1 MLRGRRSIVRAS
13 RCFSIST
20 PPPPPLNLSSRCR
33 FYPLAITPAPCC
45 DSIARF
51 FRINLTA
58 SYKSTC
64 LQQRDTPSRDIYIY
78 IYREGGPFDPRRKTL
93 PLFYKIGRR
102 SRYFEQF
109 SNVSVTIGDIPLPAF
124 RKYNILSLLL
134 LHRLH
139 PISRKSRLELVI

>member
-51 FRINLTA
+51 FRINLAA

-78 IYREGGPFDPRRKTL
+78 TGKEDPSIRGGRPFLSFTRSGVDLDTL
-93 PLFYKIGRR
+93 NNFRTFPSRLGIFLSPPFENIIS
-102 SRYFEQF
+102 SRYYYC
-109 SNVSVTIGDIPLPAF
+109 IDYIRF
-124 RKYNILSLLL
+124 RGKVDWS
-134 LHRLH
+134 
-139 PISRKSRLELVI
+139 